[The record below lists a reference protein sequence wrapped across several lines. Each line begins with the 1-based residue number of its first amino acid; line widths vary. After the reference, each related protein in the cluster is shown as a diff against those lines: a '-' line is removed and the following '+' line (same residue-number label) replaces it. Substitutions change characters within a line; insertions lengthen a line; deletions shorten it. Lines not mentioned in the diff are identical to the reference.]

1 MTSAT
6 TRGIRSAQAGLLINV
21 VLVVVKLVAGIVGNT
36 YALVADAI
44 ESSTDVFSSLIVWAG
59 LSIAA
64 RPADEDHPYGHG
76 KAEPLAAAVVSILLI
91 GAAIGIS
98 VLAIR
103 EIRTPHHS
111 PAPFTLGVAA
121 AVMLVKE
128 ILHRR
133 VQKVGAEVGGTA
145 IAADAWHHRS
155 DAISSLAAFIGIG
168 IALWGGA
175 GWESAD
181 DWAALVA
188 ALITAVNG
196 VRALQPAVAHLM
208 DAAPERE
215 IIERATV
222 AARSV
227 DGVRQ
232 VEALNVR
239 SSGLGFFV
247 DLHAQADPAL
257 TLEEAHVLSG
267 KIKAAIA
274 AEIPEVVKVLVHME
288 PYIEDSSRRSPR
300 EFHRTEAGS
309 SGLNRSLQHLKQVS
323 RRE

>member
-21 VLVVVKLVAGIVGNT
+21 VLVVVKLIAGIVGNT
-36 YALVADAI
+36 YALIADAI

-76 KAEPLAAAVVSILLI
+76 KAEPLAAAVVSILLL
-91 GAAIGIS
+91 GAALGIS
-98 VLAIR
+98 ILAIR

-111 PAPFTLGVAA
+111 PAPFTLFVALGV
-121 AVMLVKE
+121 MIVKE

-133 VQKVGAEVGGTA
+133 VQTVGAQVGGTA
-145 IAADAWHHRS
+145 VAADAWHHRS

-168 IALWGGA
+168 IALWGGK

-188 ALITAVNG
+188 ALITGVNG
-196 VRALQPAVAHLM
+196 VRALQPAIAHLM
-208 DAAPERE
+208 DAAPDRMMLD
-215 IIERATV
+215 RACA
-222 AARSV
+222 AARGV
-227 DGVRQ
+227 EGVRNI
-232 VEALNVR
+232 ESLNLR

-247 DLHAQADPAL
+247 DLHAQADATL
-257 TLEEAHVLSG
+257 TLEEAHLLSG
-267 KIKAAIA
+267 MIKSAIC

-288 PYIEDSSRRSPR
+288 PYRGEMR
-300 EFHRTEAGS
+300 
-309 SGLNRSLQHLKQVS
+309 K
-323 RRE
+323 